1 MNDNPEALDEPE
13 DEDGG
18 GREDER
24 PETVARV
31 DSSVTSSL
39 DAFASIQ
46 RSLAGVDFS
55 AIRAAQRAVEQSGA
69 LRKFLEAQSAVV
81 ENFARSIDFT
91 GIATALKGIADTGAA
106 AQAMAAQRQWAEAL
120 AQSIDF
126 SALNSAVAS
135 SAALDSLART
145 NAAFVESLRKESE
158 LFSRLAERITF
169 DLPAIDMSGLL
180 AALDR
185 WIPVNLR
192 SVAALDVV
200 ATVALEEG
208 LPLSWVPRT
217 EIVTLLIEAES
228 AEDRAAILAHRRD
241 DVLDDCEEAV
251 TSIEHEWAAQCRVA
265 IGAMRAGFDGPAQS
279 HASNIIDSIVLGFH
293 GRNGREHAKKR
304 AQEELEDLPLQLAA
318 ENLTLRPLFR
328 ALTTWFPDS
337 GIDPPGHFS
346 RHATSHAVGH
356 VGVFDPMSAL
366 VAVMLATSL
375 TVQYAADD
383 PAQGGI
389 GTTD

>member
-1 MNDNPEALDEPE
+1 MNDDPAPLDEPE

-24 PETVARV
+24 SETEAPA
-31 DSSVTSSL
+31 DSSVRSSL

-46 RSLAGVDFS
+46 RSLAGIDLS
-55 AIRAAQRAVEQSGA
+55 AIREAQRAIEQSGA
-69 LRKFLEAQSAVV
+69 LRKFVEAQSAVV

-106 AQAMAAQRQWAEAL
+106 AQAMAVQREWAEAL

-145 NAAFVESLRKESE
+145 NAAFVESLRKDSE

-192 SVAALDVV
+192 SIGALDVV
-200 ATVALEEG
+200 AAVALEEG
-208 LPLSWVPRT
+208 LPLSWVPRD
-217 EIVTLLIEAES
+217 AP
-228 AEDRAAILAHRRD
+228 DR
-241 DVLDDCEEAV
+241 
-251 TSIEHEWAAQCRVA
+251 
-265 IGAMRAGFDGPAQS
+265 
-279 HASNIIDSIVLGFH
+279 
-293 GRNGREHAKKR
+293 GREC
-304 AQEELEDLPLQLAA
+304 
-318 ENLTLRPLFR
+318 
-328 ALTTWFPDS
+328 
-337 GIDPPGHFS
+337 
-346 RHATSHAVGH
+346 
-356 VGVFDPMSAL
+356 
-366 VAVMLATSL
+366 
-375 TVQYAADD
+375 
-383 PAQGGI
+383 
-389 GTTD
+389 